1 MREKLAKAREVME
14 KEGRIAKRKKD
25 KKLRES
31 LVGKLRAPP
40 ASKPPRLFQVRVTQH
55 LGPRHGRIVS

>member
-25 KKLRES
+25 KKSRES

-40 ASKPPRLFQVRVTQH
+40 HQSRLFQVRVTQH
-55 LGPRHGRIVS
+55 LGPSHGRIVS

>member
-25 KKLRES
+25 KS
-31 LVGKLRAPP
+31 CGK
-40 ASKPPRLFQVRVTQH
+40 VW
-55 LGPRHGRIVS
+55 